1 MAEDKSAMT
10 EIVPA
15 LSKITDSKLN
25 GSNYLDWSRKIRI
38 YLRSVEK
45 DDHLIQDPPTDDA
58 KKAWLRDDA
67 RLILQ
72 IINSIDNE
80 VVGLVNHC
88 EFVKELM
95 DYLEYLYSGKGN
107 LSRIYEVS
115 KAFYRSEKEAKS
127 LTIYFIEFK
136 KTYEELNVLLP
147 FSTDIKVQQA
157 QREQMAIMSFL
168 AGLPSEFETAKSQIL
183 FSSEITSLKDVFSR
197 VLRTE
202 STPANQQTNV
212 LVAKGGGGRN
222 NAGRWNNNN
231 DAGKWN
237 NNKDGEKWNHNN
249 DAGKWN
255 HNNDVGR
262 WNNNNNAGVWNNN
275 KEENNDAG
283 RWNNDN
289 TCRYCKELGH
299 IRRNC
304 KKLQLRNQQTQTAAV
319 AATSSS
325 PSTVT
330 ISADEYARLTKY
342 QESIPAPA
350 LNESGNKRL
359 ISSLSN
365 WIIDSGATDHMT
377 ADGSSY
383 TIEGSGTINPTS
395 SITLS
400 SVLGLP
406 SLAFNL
412 ISDLMTK
419 QIIGKVH
426 VSDGLYILDEWAPPS
441 VACSSIVSSFEAHC
455 RLGHPSLPVL
465 KKLCPQFHNVPSID
479 CESCHFAKHHRS
491 SLSPRNNKRADF
503 AFELVHSD
511 VWGPCPV
518 VSKVGFRYFVTFVDD
533 FS

>member
-25 GSNYLDWSRKIRI
+25 GFNYLDWSRNIRI

-45 DDHLIQDPPTDDA
+45 DDHLIQDPPIDDG
-58 KKAWLRDDA
+58 KKPWLRDDA

-107 LSRIYEVS
+107 LSRLYEVS
-115 KAFYRSEKEAKS
+115 KVFYRSEKEAKS
-127 LTIYFIEFK
+127 LTTYFMEFK
-136 KTYEELNVLLP
+136 KTYEELNVLLQ
-147 FSTDIKVQQA
+147 FSTDIK
-157 QREQMAIMSFL
+157 ILSN
-168 AGLPSEFETAKSQIL
+168 SES
-183 FSSEITSLKDVFSR
+183 TSLNDVFSR

-202 STPANQQTNV
+202 STPVHQQTNV
-212 LVAKGGGGRN
+212 LVGKRGGGKN

-255 HNNDVGR
+255 HNNDAGM
-262 WNNNNNAGVWNNN
+262 WNNNNNVG
-275 KEENNDAG
+275 EPG
-283 RWNNDN
+283 Q
-289 TCRYCKELGH
+289 
-299 IRRNC
+299 IRRNY
-304 KKLQLRNQQTQTAAV
+304 KKLQNRNQQTQTAAV

-330 ISADEYARLTKY
+330 ISADDIIGEICKKLQNRNQQTQIVVVAATSNSPSTVTISADEYAKLTKY
-342 QESIPAPA
+342 QESMPAPA
-350 LNESGNKRL
+350 LTESGNKCL
-359 ISSLSN
+359 ISSSSN
-365 WIIDSGATDHMT
+365 WIIDSSATNHMT
-377 ADGSSY
+377 GNPNFFSKFRAHKAPSSVTIADGSSY
-383 TIEGSGTINPTS
+383 TIEGSGTVNPTS

-406 SLAFNL
+406 INF
-412 ISDLMTK
+412 
-419 QIIGKVH
+419 
-426 VSDGLYILDEWAPPS
+426 
-441 VACSSIVSSFEAHC
+441 
-455 RLGHPSLPVL
+455 
-465 KKLCPQFHNVPSID
+465 
-479 CESCHFAKHHRS
+479 CE
-491 SLSPRNNKRADF
+491 
-503 AFELVHSD
+503 
-511 VWGPCPV
+511 
-518 VSKVGFRYFVTFVDD
+518 
-533 FS
+533 

>member
-1 MAEDKSAMT
+1 MAKDKSAMT

-25 GSNYLDWSRKIRI
+25 GFNYLDWSRKIRI

-45 DDHLIQDPPTDDA
+45 DDHHIQDPPTDDG

-127 LTIYFIEFK
+127 LTTYFMEFK
-136 KTYEELNVLLP
+136 KTYKELNVLLP
-147 FSTDIKVQQA
+147 FSIDSKVQQA

-168 AGLPSEFETAKSQIL
+168 TGLPSGFETAKSQIL
-183 FSSEITSLKDVFSR
+183 SSSENTSLNDVFSR

-202 STPANQQTNV
+202 STPAYQQTNV
-212 LVAKGGGGRN
+212 LVGKRGGGRN

-249 DAGKWN
+249 DAAKWN
-255 HNNDVGR
+255 HNNDAGI

-275 KEENNDAG
+275 KEGNNEAG

-289 TCRYCKELGH
+289 TCRYCKEPGH

-304 KKLQLRNQQTQTAAV
+304 KKLQNRNQQTQTTAA
-319 AATSSS
+319 AISSS

-342 QESIPAPA
+342 QESMPAPA
-350 LNESGNKRL
+350 LTKSG
-359 ISSLSN
+359 
-365 WIIDSGATDHMT
+365 
-377 ADGSSY
+377 SY
-383 TIEGSGTINPTS
+383 
-395 SITLS
+395 
-400 SVLGLP
+400 
-406 SLAFNL
+406 
-412 ISDLMTK
+412 
-419 QIIGKVH
+419 
-426 VSDGLYILDEWAPPS
+426 DEANYW
-441 VACSSIVSSFEAHC
+441 
-455 RLGHPSLPVL
+455 
-465 KKLCPQFHNVPSID
+465 
-479 CESCHFAKHHRS
+479 
-491 SLSPRNNKRADF
+491 
-503 AFELVHSD
+503 
-511 VWGPCPV
+511 
-518 VSKVGFRYFVTFVDD
+518 
-533 FS
+533 

>member
-1 MAEDKSAMT
+1 MAEDKSVVT

-127 LTIYFIEFK
+127 LTIYFMEFK

-183 FSSEITSLKDVFSR
+183 SSSEITSLKDVFSR

-202 STPANQQTNV
+202 STPANQQT
-212 LVAKGGGGRN
+212 
-222 NAGRWNNNN
+222 
-231 DAGKWN
+231 
-237 NNKDGEKWNHNN
+237 
-249 DAGKWN
+249 
-255 HNNDVGR
+255 
-262 WNNNNNAGVWNNN
+262 
-275 KEENNDAG
+275 
-283 RWNNDN
+283 
-289 TCRYCKELGH
+289 
-299 IRRNC
+299 
-304 KKLQLRNQQTQTAAV
+304 QTAAV
-319 AATSSS
+319 PATSSS

-342 QESIPAPA
+342 QESVPASA
-350 LNESGNKRL
+350 LNDSGNKCL
-359 ISSLSN
+359 ISSSSN

-377 ADGSSY
+377 GNPNFFSKFRAHKVPSSVTIADGSSY
-383 TIEGSGTINPTS
+383 TIEGSRTINPTS

-419 QIIGKVH
+419 QIIGKGH

-455 RLGHPSLPVL
+455 RLGHPSLP
-465 KKLCPQFHNVPSID
+465 KLVKS
-479 CESCHFAKHHRS
+479 
-491 SLSPRNNKRADF
+491 
-503 AFELVHSD
+503 
-511 VWGPCPV
+511 
-518 VSKVGFRYFVTFVDD
+518 
-533 FS
+533 